1 MEKQQTSTCSTTIED
16 EFDEE
21 KYFDEIDKK
30 YFPILR

>member
-1 MEKQQTSTCSTTIED
+1 MKFTTDESMEQE

-30 YFPILR
+30 YFPLLR